1 MFVDDGGD
9 DYLVRT
15 GTVHDTIEKAR
26 RDLPPN
32 NAAAVK
38 QRWKADKGMLQDSLE
53 EINGMVEDDHRG
65 EDDFGGD
72 DLDDQWDELGFGSAK
87 KMSETE
93 LERTKKVCLNTRA
106 SHYAL

>member
-1 MFVDDGGD
+1 MFVDDDGD

-32 NAAAVK
+32 NTAAVK
-38 QRWKADKGMLQDSLE
+38 QRWKADKGMLEDSLE